1 LRSEIGAKGAYVA
14 CSLVIKQYQHQDT
27 HFAEFLFCIMK
38 IFLINHLFLSCKVFF
53 TLAGSLDKDEILSPS
68 PFVLSESSC
77 GFDTWQKCKK
87 LNLPTVA
94 NILCKLPKYRKKCK
108 RGCSS
113 REYVDHI
120 VTILEEVSGEGA
132 FDGSDLNSRKA
143 ALNFILEERFC
154 GEASRIKQRYIAALF
169 YFSTGG
175 DTWETKG
182 NWLSNANECTWSG
195 LSCDNGLDI
204 LRIKRSKFCIIRV
217 LYAFSTNFIIH
228 R

>member
-1 LRSEIGAKGAYVA
+1 
-14 CSLVIKQYQHQDT
+14 
-27 HFAEFLFCIMK
+27 MK